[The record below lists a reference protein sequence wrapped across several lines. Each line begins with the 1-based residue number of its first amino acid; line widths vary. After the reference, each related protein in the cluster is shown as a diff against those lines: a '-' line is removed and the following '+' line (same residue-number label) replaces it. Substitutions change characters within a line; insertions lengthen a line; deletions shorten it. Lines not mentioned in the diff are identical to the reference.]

1 MVIGMKYYFILD
13 HNPKSPKY
21 MQAVS
26 VLRWYHNSEGEQ
38 PEMWNGK
45 KWESNSNLIAARI
58 GRNNDYEETTEMQA
72 MAFLMGRKIKAILDG
87 GALRWET
94 IA

>member
-1 MVIGMKYYFILD
+1 MKYYFVLD
-13 HNPKSPKY
+13 HDSKSPKY

-26 VLRWYHNSEGEQ
+26 VLRWYHTSEGEH

-45 KWESNSNLIAARI
+45 KWELNLNLIAARI
-58 GRNNDYEETTEMQA
+58 GENDDYKETTEEKA
-72 MAFLMGRKIKAILDG
+72 VAFLMGRKIKGVLDG
-87 GALRWET
+87 NTLRWET